1 MFDTPYIMRLAQDLA
16 RHAGARQSQIAK
28 NIANADTPG
37 YRSRDLV
44 DFAETIEQPRTA
56 SEVKTTRARHM
67 SSADF
72 SAGYETYDMGGEAS
86 PNGNNVSVEIEMARG
101 TDAKSAHE
109 LALTVYKSSLDVLRA
124 SLGRGR

>member
-1 MFDTPYIMRLAQDLA
+1 MFDTPYVMKLAQDLA

-56 SEVKTTRARHM
+56 PEVKTTRARHM
-67 SSADF
+67 SSAAY
-72 SAGYETYDMGGEAS
+72 SAGYETYYLGGEAS

-109 LALTVYKSSLDVLRA
+109 LALTVYKSSLDVLRS